1 MDVTVEINRQ
11 IEDKGIVTETNQ
23 VDEADMRVGDKS
35 RKLLFEERTLL
46 VKA

>member
-11 IEDKGIVTETNQ
+11 IEDKGIVIKTNQ
-23 VDEADMRVGDKS
+23 LDEAYMRVGDKS

-46 VKA
+46 MKA